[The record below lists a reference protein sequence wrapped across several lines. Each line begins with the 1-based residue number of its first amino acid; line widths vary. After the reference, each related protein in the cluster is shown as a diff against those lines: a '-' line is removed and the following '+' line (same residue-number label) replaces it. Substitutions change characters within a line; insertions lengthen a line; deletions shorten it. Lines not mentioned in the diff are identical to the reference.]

1 MAGQKGCHLFLVLGG
16 VVHELTAGENSD
28 GGSSVFHGA
37 GVRYGVD
44 PHSQTAHQHSSEPR
58 KIAAQHSGGS
68 AGVVRWVPG
77 TYHGEGNLVFKAHER
92 TAYKKHD
99 RRRVDV
105 FQQGRVFRVVKSDDP
120 NVVLCA
126 LLHDLA
132 DFAAADIACALLLGL
147 GKPGAV
153 AVADRAG
160 EFLGGIEVLQKLS
173 GFAVIWA
180 HNKQKPQPDFY
191 C

>member
-1 MAGQKGCHLFLVLGG
+1 MLH
-16 VVHELTAGENSD
+16 S
-28 GGSSVFHGA
+28 A
-37 GVRYGVD
+37 GVSHCVD
-44 PHSQTAHQHSSEPR
+44 AYCKSAHQHCSEPR
-58 KIAAQHSGGS
+58 EIAAQHSGGS

-153 AVADRAG
+153 AVADRTG
-160 EFLGGIEVLQKLS
+160 EFLGGIEVLQKLC
-173 GFAVIWA
+173 GFAVIRT
-180 HNKQKPQPDFY
+180 HNKQKP
-191 C
+191 